1 MYFYRC
7 IYQLEEGA
15 SVGFDSVAAQAPNKD
30 GKRCVDKVREAAKK
44 VFFSEARPLK
54 EGGGGV
60 GTKKKTFFEA
70 LKKFQKIP

>member
-1 MYFYRC
+1 MSKKLYFYRY

-44 VFFSEARPLK
+44 VIFLVARPLR
-54 EGGGGV
+54 EGV
-60 GTKKKTFFEA
+60 GGN
-70 LKKFQKIP
+70 